1 MLDEPANGLDPAGVI
16 EIRELLRELA
26 RQRGVTVFMSSHILG
41 EVDRLATRIGIVHR
55 GRLIEELDS
64 AALEAHRDLRL
75 EVAARDLTS
84 ADEALRAA
92 GFSPTLRQSDGLA
105 ARLELRESRA
115 LDCPDDVARLLVA
128 AGAPPTHLA
137 LARELLEDHFIRL
150 TEGAEPGA
158 V

>member
-1 MLDEPANGLDPAGVI
+1 VLLHEPELLLLDEPANGLDPAGVI
-16 EIRELLRELA
+16 EIRELLSDLT

-41 EVDRLATRIGIVHR
+41 EVDRVATRIGIVHR

-75 EVAARDLTS
+75 EVAARHLTS

-105 ARLELRESRA
+105 ACLELRDPRAPSAPTTSRA
-115 LDCPDDVARLLVA
+115 CLS
-128 AGAPPTHLA
+128 PPAHRRRTWPWPA
-137 LARELLEDHFIRL
+137 DRSRTTSSD
-150 TEGAEPGA
+150 
-158 V
+158 